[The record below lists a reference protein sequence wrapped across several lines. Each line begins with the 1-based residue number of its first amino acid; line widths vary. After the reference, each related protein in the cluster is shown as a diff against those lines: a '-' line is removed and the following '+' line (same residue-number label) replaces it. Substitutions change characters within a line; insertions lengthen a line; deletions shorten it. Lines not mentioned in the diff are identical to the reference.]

1 MTRWPDPQPLYS
13 GAEVWAAEFPAS
25 LSWELPSGSTVTVDR
40 FEASGSAVSFWVA
53 VLRPTGETVF
63 EDDHVIVNPPVL
75 NGEREPLDILA
86 FVRALVEE
94 HLP

>member
-1 MTRWPDPQPLYS
+1 MSRWSDPQPLYS
-13 GAEVWAAEFPAS
+13 GAEVWAEQFPES
-25 LSWELPSGSTVTVDR
+25 ISWELPGGSVVTVDR

-53 VLRPTGETVF
+53 VRRATGETVF

-75 NGEREPLDILA
+75 NGDLEPLDILA